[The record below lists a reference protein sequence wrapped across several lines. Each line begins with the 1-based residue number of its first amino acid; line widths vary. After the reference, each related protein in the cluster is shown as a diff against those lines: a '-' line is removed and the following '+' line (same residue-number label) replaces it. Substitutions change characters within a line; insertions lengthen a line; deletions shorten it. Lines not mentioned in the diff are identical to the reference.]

1 MAKAKKLPSG
11 NWRVNQYIGTDEH
24 GKKKFKSF
32 TAATK
37 KEAEYAAAEY
47 VMYRKS
53 ATGTNMTVYAAI
65 DEYIASKE
73 NILSPSTI
81 QSYHV
86 IRRTRLKAIGNIK
99 LSALTQP
106 TVQKAINAESAEVSP
121 KTVKNIYALL
131 SAALKQ
137 HNISYD
143 IALPQKE
150 KKEIVIPTKKDV
162 EMLLE
167 FPMPQD
173 VRLAIMLAAFMGLR
187 RSEIFALKVSDF
199 NIDKKLL
206 SINKAMV
213 KSPSGE
219 YVIKTTKTY
228 SGTRVLPIPERILQE
243 LQTYDMN
250 DPLMK
255 RSPNAFTA
263 FFEKTLKRMPI
274 SPFRF
279 HDLRHYYASVLL
291 SLNVPDK
298 YAMDLM
304 GHSST
309 NMLKTVYQHIMPD
322 KKQEI
327 SNLLNNYF

>member
-37 KEAEYAAAEY
+37 KEAEYMAAEY

-81 QSYHV
+81 RSYKV
-86 IRRTRLKAIGNIK
+86 MRSNRLKIIGNIK
-99 LSALTQP
+99 LSALTQIA
-106 TVQKAINAESAEVSP
+106 VQKAINEEAAISSP
-121 KTVKNIYALL
+121 KTVRNINALL

-137 HNISYD
+137 HNIQFD

-150 KKEIVIPTKKDV
+150 KKEITIPTKKDID
-162 EMLLE
+162 LLLSL
-167 FPMPQD
+167 PLPQD
-173 VRLAIMLAAFMGLR
+173 MHFAILLASCMGLR
-187 RSEIFALKVSDF
+187 RSEICALTLEDF
-199 NIDKKLL
+199 DLKQKILTV
-206 SINKAMV
+206 NKAKV
-213 KSPSGE
+213 RNSNLQ
-219 YVIKTTKTY
+219 YIIKKTKTY
-228 SGTRVLPIPERILQE
+228 SGTRKIPIPQKVIDEISQTSLQDPIIKRTPEAISLSFDRIVKKHL
-243 LQTYDMN
+243 DKN
-250 DPLMK
+250 V
-255 RSPNAFTA
+255 
-263 FFEKTLKRMPI
+263 
-274 SPFRF
+274 RF

-309 NMLKTVYQHIMPD
+309 NMLKTVYQHLMPD
-322 KKQEI
+322 KKQQI
-327 SNLLNNYF
+327 ADALNHFF

>member
-11 NWRVNQYIGTDEH
+11 SWRVNQYIGTDEN
-24 GKKKFKSF
+24 GNKKFKSF

-47 VMYRKS
+47 VMYRKA
-53 ATGTNMTVYAAI
+53 ATGTNMTVYEAI

-86 IRRTRLKAIGNIK
+86 IRRTRLKSIGNVK
-99 LSALTQP
+99 LATLTQ
-106 TVQKAINAESAEVSP
+106 TNIQKAINIEAAEVAP

-143 IALPQKE
+143 IALPQKQ
-150 KKEIVIPTKKDV
+150 KKEIVIPTKEDV
-162 EMLLE
+162 EMLLD
-167 FPMPQD
+167 FPMPED

-187 RSEIFALKVSDF
+187 RSEIFALNVRDF
-199 NIDKKLL
+199 NFDKKLL
-206 SINKAMV
+206 YVNKAMV

-228 SGTRVLPIPERILQE
+228 SGTRSLPIPERMLQE
-243 LQTYDMN
+243 LQSYNMT

-263 FFEKTLKRMPI
+263 FFEKTLKKMSIR
-274 SPFRF
+274 SFRF

-327 SNLLNNYF
+327 SDMLNNYF

>member
-11 NWRVNQYIGTDEH
+11 SWRVNQYIGTDEN
-24 GKKKFKSF
+24 GNKKFKSF

-47 VMYRKS
+47 VMYRKA
-53 ATGTNMTVYAAI
+53 ATGKNMTVYEAI

-86 IRRTRLKAIGNIK
+86 IRRTRLKSIGNVK
-99 LSALTQP
+99 LATLTQ
-106 TVQKAINAESAEVSP
+106 TNIQKAINIEAAEVAP

-143 IALPQKE
+143 IALPQKQ
-150 KKEIVIPTKKDV
+150 KKEIVIPTKEDV
-162 EMLLE
+162 EMLLD
-167 FPMPQD
+167 FPMPED

-187 RSEIFALKVSDF
+187 RSEIFALNVRDF
-199 NIDKKLL
+199 NFDKKLL
-206 SINKAMV
+206 YVNKAMV

-219 YVIKTTKTY
+219 YVIKSTKTY
-228 SGTRVLPIPERILQE
+228 SGTRSLPIPELQSYNM
-243 LQTYDMN
+243 T

-263 FFEKTLKRMPI
+263 FFEKTLKKMSIR
-274 SPFRF
+274 SFRF

-327 SNLLNNYF
+327 SDMLNNYF

>member
-11 NWRVNQYIGTDEH
+11 SWRVNQYIGTDEN
-24 GKKKFKSF
+24 GNKKFKSF

-37 KEAEYAAAEY
+37 KEAEYADAEY
-47 VMYRKS
+47 VMYRKA
-53 ATGTNMTVYAAI
+53 ATGTNMTVYEAI

-86 IRRTRLKAIGNIK
+86 IRRTRLKSIGNVK
-99 LSALTQP
+99 LATLTQ
-106 TVQKAINAESAEVSP
+106 TNIQKAINIEAAEVAP

-143 IALPQKE
+143 IALPQKQ
-150 KKEIVIPTKKDV
+150 KKEIVIPTKEDV
-162 EMLLE
+162 EMLLD
-167 FPMPQD
+167 FPMPED

-187 RSEIFALKVSDF
+187 RSEIFALNVRDF
-199 NIDKKLL
+199 NFDKKLL
-206 SINKAMV
+206 YVNKAMV

-228 SGTRVLPIPERILQE
+228 SGTRSLPIPERMLQE
-243 LQTYDMN
+243 LQSYNMT

-263 FFEKTLKRMPI
+263 FFEKTLKKMSIR
-274 SPFRF
+274 SFRF

-327 SNLLNNYF
+327 SDMLNNYF

>member
-11 NWRVNQYIGTDEH
+11 SWRVNQYIGTDEN
-24 GKKKFKSF
+24 GNKKFKSF

-47 VMYRKS
+47 VMYRKA
-53 ATGTNMTVYAAI
+53 ATGKNMTVYEAI

-86 IRRTRLKAIGNIK
+86 IRRTRLKSIGNVK
-99 LSALTQP
+99 LATLTQ
-106 TVQKAINAESAEVSP
+106 TNIQKAINIEAAEVAP

-143 IALPQKE
+143 IALPQKQ
-150 KKEIVIPTKKDV
+150 KKEIVIPTKEDV
-162 EMLLE
+162 EMLLD
-167 FPMPQD
+167 FPMPED

-187 RSEIFALKVSDF
+187 RSEIFALNVRDF
-199 NIDKKLL
+199 NFDKKLL
-206 SINKAMV
+206 YVNKAMV

-228 SGTRVLPIPERILQE
+228 SGTRSLPIPERMLQE
-243 LQTYDMN
+243 LQSYNMT

-263 FFEKTLKRMPI
+263 CFEKTLKKMSIR
-274 SPFRF
+274 SFRF

-327 SNLLNNYF
+327 SDMLNNYF

>member
-11 NWRVNQYIGTDEH
+11 SWRVNQYIGTDEN
-24 GKKKFKSF
+24 GNKKFKSF

-47 VMYRKS
+47 VMYRKA
-53 ATGTNMTVYAAI
+53 ATGTNMTVYEAI

-86 IRRTRLKAIGNIK
+86 IRRTRLKSIGNVK
-99 LSALTQP
+99 LATLTQ
-106 TVQKAINAESAEVSP
+106 TNIQKAINIEAAEVAP

-143 IALPQKE
+143 IALPQKQ
-150 KKEIVIPTKKDV
+150 KKEIVIPTKEDV
-162 EMLLE
+162 EMLLD
-167 FPMPQD
+167 FPMPED

-187 RSEIFALKVSDF
+187 RSEIFALNVRDF
-199 NIDKKLL
+199 NFDKKLL
-206 SINKAMV
+206 YVNKAMV

-228 SGTRVLPIPERILQE
+228 SGTRSLPIPERMLQE
-243 LQTYDMN
+243 LQSYNMT

-263 FFEKTLKRMPI
+263 FFEKTLKKMSIR
-274 SPFRF
+274 SFRF
-279 HDLRHYYASVLL
+279 HDLRHPYVKHTTKILAC
-291 SLNVPDK
+291 
-298 YAMDLM
+298 A
-304 GHSST
+304 
-309 NMLKTVYQHIMPD
+309 
-322 KKQEI
+322 
-327 SNLLNNYF
+327 